1 MATELAKAYVQIIPS
16 AQGIKGKLG
25 ETLGGESTDAGK
37 SAGKTF
43 GSSMASTIKN
53 VLATAAIG
61 KALASTISEGA
72 ALQQSLGGIE
82 TLFKDSADVVKANA
96 AKAYQTAGMS
106 ANEYMEL
113 TTSFSASLLSS
124 LSNDTAKAAE
134 IADMAM
140 VDMSDNANKMGTN
153 MEDIKNAY
161 QGFAKQNYTML
172 DNLKLGYG
180 GTQSEMKR
188 LLEDA
193 QKISGVK
200 YDINNLADVY
210 SAIHVIQEELDIT
223 GTTSK
228 EAATTI
234 SGSMASMKAAFKNV
248 LGEITLGMDVG
259 PALNALAETVST
271 FFVGNLLPA
280 LANILMALPG
290 ALVTFIQSL
299 VPQLLTA
306 ISETF
311 PQLAA
316 GVKSGIPHILDAA
329 ASGLAQLDTTL
340 HEHLPELLQNGI
352 DMISNI
358 VNGIL
363 SNLPALL
370 TSMGNVLSA
379 LLELILSNLPTI
391 LQAGAKLLVS
401 LAKGIV
407 NNIPTIVST
416 AMSVIRKLIS
426 TILSH
431 LPQILQTGIEIIG
444 KLAAG
449 LIRAIP
455 SLVAQIPRIINAIK
469 REFTSIDWGSVG
481 INIISGIASGI
492 RNAAGQL
499 WEAAR
504 STLGNFK
511 DKILGFFGIHSPS
524 KWGAWV
530 GEMLDTGVANGISG
544 NTGLVSKAAD
554 ELTDSVKSPLSGD
567 LAYTIG
573 SNYAVGNS
581 SQSTEDTALKEKIDT
596 LITLLM
602 KLLSKPDGTKIVMNN
617 REVGRVLQ
625 ELGVVFE

>member
-1 MATELAKAYVQIIPS
+1 
-16 AQGIKGKLG
+16 
-25 ETLGGESTDAGK
+25 
-37 SAGKTF
+37 
-43 GSSMASTIKN
+43 
-53 VLATAAIG
+53 
-61 KALASTISEGA
+61 
-72 ALQQSLGGIE
+72 
-82 TLFKDSADVVKANA
+82 
-96 AKAYQTAGMS
+96 
-106 ANEYMEL
+106 
-113 TTSFSASLLSS
+113 
-124 LSNDTAKAAE
+124 
-134 IADMAM
+134 
-140 VDMSDNANKMGTN
+140 
-153 MEDIKNAY
+153 
-161 QGFAKQNYTML
+161 
-172 DNLKLGYG
+172 
-180 GTQSEMKR
+180 MKR
-188 LLEDA
+188 LLKDA
-193 QKISGVK
+193 QKITGVK
-200 YDINNLADVY
+200 YDINNLSDVY

-280 LANILMALPG
+280 LANILTALPG

-358 VNGIL
+358 ANGIL

-379 LLELILSNLPTI
+379 LLKLILSNLPTI

-401 LAKGIV
+401 LAKGIA

-416 AMSVIRKLIS
+416 AMSVMRKLIS
-426 TILSH
+426 TILSN

-469 REFTSIDWGSVG
+469 TEFTSVDWGSVG

-499 WEAAR
+499 WEATR

-567 LAYTIG
+567 LTYTIG

>member
-1 MATELAKAYVQIIPS
+1 M
-16 AQGIKGKLG
+16 
-25 ETLGGESTDAGK
+25 
-37 SAGKTF
+37 
-43 GSSMASTIKN
+43 
-53 VLATAAIG
+53 
-61 KALASTISEGA
+61 
-72 ALQQSLGGIE
+72 
-82 TLFKDSADVVKANA
+82 
-96 AKAYQTAGMS
+96 
-106 ANEYMEL
+106 
-113 TTSFSASLLSS
+113 
-124 LSNDTAKAAE
+124 
-134 IADMAM
+134 
-140 VDMSDNANKMGTN
+140 
-153 MEDIKNAY
+153 
-161 QGFAKQNYTML
+161 
-172 DNLKLGYG
+172 GYG
-180 GTQSEMKR
+180 GTKTEMQR
-188 LLEDA
+188 LLKDA
-193 QKISGVK
+193 QKITGVK
-200 YDINNLADVY
+200 YDINNLSDVY

-223 GTTSK
+223 GTTSE

-234 SGSMASMKAAFKNV
+234 SGSLASMKAAFKNV

-259 PALNALAETVST
+259 PAINALAETVST
-271 FFVGNLLPA
+271 FFVRNLLPA
-280 LANILMALPG
+280 LVNILTALPG

-306 ISETF
+306 ISKTF

-358 VNGIL
+358 ANGIL
-363 SNLPALL
+363 SNIPQLL

-379 LLELILSNLPTI
+379 LLKLILSNLPTI

-401 LAKGIV
+401 LAKGIA

-416 AMSVIRKLIS
+416 AMSVMRKLIS
-426 TILSH
+426 TILSN

-469 REFTSIDWGSVG
+469 TEFTSVDWGSVG
-481 INIISGIASGI
+481 WNIISGIASGI

-524 KWGAWV
+524 RWGAWV
-530 GEMLDTGVANGISG
+530 GEMLDAGVANGVSG
-544 NTGLVSKAAD
+544 NVGLVTKAAN
-554 ELTDSVKSPLSGD
+554 ELTDAAENPLNGNV
-567 LAYTIG
+567 A
-573 SNYAVGNS
+573 YAVGTDYATRKAAS
-581 SQSTEDTALKEKIDT
+581 SKSENADLIERMNT
-596 LITLLM
+596 LITLM
-602 KLLSKPDGTKIVMNN
+602 SKMVNNSDGTKIVMNN
-617 REVGRVLQ
+617 REVGRALQ